1 MVAARKMYE
10 GLGFELDIEL
20 PSNFE
25 IRYWRYVLK
34 LDALEVGSL

>member
-10 GLGFELDIEL
+10 RLGFKRDIEL

-25 IRYWRYVLK
+25 IRYWRYVLR
-34 LDALEVGSL
+34 LDALAANS